1 MSIPISGWWW
11 THQGYQYRGGS
22 HSSPALLS
30 LLSTTAVDKCP
41 GPFMTSA
48 ETVCFS
54 CTADSSHK
62 REVAQCPGQ
71 LAMGTMEGYLQSGSL
86 YFPGYRTGC
95 APDSDTS
102 CVARE
107 QQRMHSLGLERSLVK
122 TLVPPSSQLDW
133 CHAQEKDPL
142 ACYISVMLSFLQH
155 LFDLGWAGY
164 TIILFIRS
172 VMLCHQEHIPW
183 QHNS

>member
-1 MSIPISGWWW
+1 MSIPISEWWW

-41 GPFMTSA
+41 GP
-48 ETVCFS
+48 S
-54 CTADSSHK
+54 CTADSSHE
-62 REVAQCPGQ
+62 RQ
-71 LAMGTMEGYLQSGSL
+71 LAMGTMEGYLLSGSL

-102 CVARE
+102 CVACE
-107 QQRMHSLGLERSLVK
+107 QRMHSLGLERSLVK

-155 LFDLGWAGY
+155 LFTLGWAEY
-164 TIILFIRS
+164 TILLFIRS
-172 VMLCHQEHIPW
+172 VMCLQERIPW